1 MQITTI
7 ITQGENTLLAGV
19 PSAGHRCDL
28 DAAHGITLTST
39 VTDP

>member
-19 PSAGHRCDL
+19 PSAGHR
-28 DAAHGITLTST
+28 ATLTLHMGSR
-39 VTDP
+39 